1 MLKFPKTEKVG
12 LIIAKISVE
21 SIFLTR
27 LFKESAKIRL
37 SLNNR

>member
-1 MLKFPKTEKVG
+1 MLKFSEIEKVG
-12 LIIAKISVE
+12 LIIAKIKLE

-27 LFKESAKIRL
+27 LFKELANLKL

>member
-1 MLKFPKTEKVG
+1 MLKFPETEKVG
-12 LIIAKISVE
+12 LIIAKFYLE